1 MLLTSIT
8 KGMNFSVRGIL
19 LSLCFLS
26 SKLVWQSF
34 LSLLHPLQSSLAL
47 SLSFG
52 MLSSLIAARASSAFI
67 YFWAFSSILAIVFG
81 GLLARAVTNSLNFNP
96 ALKVINCTL
105 SSTSSTSR
113 TSLVKHFTCDL
124 RGSLSPCL
132 MVSRWFTGL
141 FWCYPP
147 TKWHTKELPSCSK
160 FSMDDITSLLNHT
173 CATPLK
179 VVWKEQHKISS
190 GGCWRLKVILKVVI
204 WSNGPFKLSNDSS
217 CGRQNFGGREH
228 SKTFVVKG
236 ESVLQTIPSK
246 F

>member
-8 KGMNFSVRGIL
+8 KGVNFSVRGIL

-34 LSLLHPLQSSLAL
+34 LSLLRPLQSSLAL

-81 GLLARAVTNSLNFNP
+81 GLFVRTVTNSLNFNL
-96 ALKVINCTL
+96 ALKVINYTL
-105 SSTSSTSR
+105 SSTSTTSR

-141 FWCYPP
+141 FWCYLP

-160 FSMDDITSLLNHT
+160 FSMDDIASLLNHT
-173 CATPLK
+173 HAAPLK
-179 VVWKEQHKISS
+179 VVWKEQQDFIWGLLKTQSHLEGGDMVQWTFQAIKWFELRKTKLWRKRTLQDFCSEGWIS
-190 GGCWRLKVILKVVI
+190 
-204 WSNGPFKLSNDSS
+204 
-217 CGRQNFGGREH
+217 
-228 SKTFVVKG
+228 
-236 ESVLQTIPSK
+236 PSDHPV
-246 F
+246 